1 MPDHLKISSCKY
13 ADDCTQYEIIQQDSN
28 SNLQQSLDAVNAWAV
43 ANKMQL
49 NPKKTKDMWIC
60 FRNGIEPPP
69 LLALGSNIIERV
81 SSFKLLGVWYQNNL
95 KWRRHVEEITKRA
108 NKRLHYL
115 RECRRA
121 KLPAEV
127 GITCYLTKIRPLL
140 EYGAPIWG
148 GLPDYLAAE
157 LENIQSR
164 SLDTI
169 GLPRDFLPSLEEKEN
184 NDCSRISNN

>member
-1 MPDHLKISSCKY
+1 
-13 ADDCTQYEIIQQDSN
+13 
-28 SNLQQSLDAVNAWAV
+28 
-43 ANKMQL
+43 
-49 NPKKTKDMWIC
+49 MWIC
-60 FRNGIEPPP
+60 FRNDIEPPP
-69 LLALGSNIIERV
+69 LLSLGSDIIERV
-81 SSFKLLGVWYQNNL
+81 TSFKLLGVWHQNNL
-95 KWRRHVEEITKRA
+95 KWLRHVEEITKRA
-108 NKRLHYL
+108 NKRLYYL

-164 SLDTI
+164 SLDII
-169 GLPRDFLPSLEEKEN
+169 GLARDFLPSLEERRKIMTAREFRRI
-184 NDCSRISNN
+184 NDDVDHPCHTLIAKPTEHKYNLRTANICRSVISGTQRHKQSFIPRATSLINS